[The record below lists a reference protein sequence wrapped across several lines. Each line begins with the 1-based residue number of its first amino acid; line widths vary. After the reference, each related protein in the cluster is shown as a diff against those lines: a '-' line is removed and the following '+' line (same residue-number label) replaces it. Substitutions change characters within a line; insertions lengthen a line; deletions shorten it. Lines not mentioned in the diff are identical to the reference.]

1 MTQWYVDDGKLGGFG
16 EIEYHA
22 PALDASR
29 KITRIEDRSE
39 TWAFESHAAD
49 ESPWLLNQPA
59 PLSSANWYSGFY
71 VQDDWKVT
79 PKLSLNIGLRYD
91 INFPRTESQNRTS
104 IFDPYAPSPL
114 VALSP
119 QFALLRGAMM
129 YADDRHRAYA
139 PTELHD
145 FAPRFGL
152 AYRIDSSTVVR
163 AGYGIFYGLSP
174 TAAVLTQGGYLDGFS
189 ATTSIITS
197 LDGVTPIVSLS
208 NPFPDGI
215 TPTATRSQLSAST
228 LLGQAVNSVN
238 IGQATPYIQNW
249 NFSLQH
255 SFGSSLLLQ
264 VAYAGSKGTRLPL
277 AATLDVNSLTTAQYE
292 LGAVNNQLVPN
303 PFYGYITDPTS
314 ILSKSTVTRGQL
326 LKPYPQYTALNAI
339 LPTMGNSSYH
349 SFQASLEKRFSKGFT
364 VQAAF
369 TAGKLI
375 DDSSQAATGNKAGV
389 QDPTN
394 LRAER
399 TIDPQDISQ
408 RLVVSGVWELPFGR
422 NRLFGSHISKWV
434 DAVAGG
440 WQLNGIATAQ
450 TGQPLLMTSIGVAR
464 PNVVGT
470 PKSLGGPVQDRLNH
484 YFDTSAYAVPA
495 AFTYG
500 NSTPTAPNLR
510 APGVANC
517 DLSLF
522 KNFQPL
528 ERLRAQLR
536 LEAFNALN
544 RVQFSA
550 PGAQAGTTSFGV
562 IGSQANTPRELQS
575 ERGDLWTGESSSKHQ
590 RPLARHPRR
599 RLRRRLRH
607 PLPAIWVQLYRT

>member
-314 ILSKSTVTRGQL
+314 ILSKGC
-326 LKPYPQYTALNAI
+326 
-339 LPTMGNSSYH
+339 SS
-349 SFQASLEKRFSKGFT
+349 FRFW
-364 VQAAF
+364 
-369 TAGKLI
+369 
-375 DDSSQAATGNKAGV
+375 D
-389 QDPTN
+389 
-394 LRAER
+394 
-399 TIDPQDISQ
+399 
-408 RLVVSGVWELPFGR
+408 
-422 NRLFGSHISKWV
+422 
-434 DAVAGG
+434 
-440 WQLNGIATAQ
+440 
-450 TGQPLLMTSIGVAR
+450 
-464 PNVVGT
+464 
-470 PKSLGGPVQDRLNH
+470 SLGMR
-484 YFDTSAYAVPA
+484 
-495 AFTYG
+495 
-500 NSTPTAPNLR
+500 
-510 APGVANC
+510 
-517 DLSLF
+517 
-522 KNFQPL
+522 
-528 ERLRAQLR
+528 
-536 LEAFNALN
+536 
-544 RVQFSA
+544 
-550 PGAQAGTTSFGV
+550 GA
-562 IGSQANTPRELQS
+562 SQMRKPPKIL
-575 ERGDLWTGESSSKHQ
+575 
-590 RPLARHPRR
+590 
-599 RLRRRLRH
+599 
-607 PLPAIWVQLYRT
+607 LPW